1 VRRVKDYLRE
11 LTTPPLPLSRGQ
23 RWLFGAL
30 FAVVAVSRR
39 YALSKTPLDWDESL
53 FACGVREYDVLAEHP
68 HAPGYPLFILFGK
81 LARLVVRDDFH
92 ALQTVASLASLL
104 LFPAVVYLLRELRFR
119 ARVALIGAVITVF
132 LPTVWYYGGTALSD
146 VPALCGA
153 VAASALL
160 LAGAR
165 NPRAWVAGMF
175 VAAVTAGIRPAH
187 IVIAAIPALLGS
199 TALRRKTIVAGC
211 ALFAA
216 VVLAR
221 YSGAAFATQN
231 PPWGYLS
238 KFAEMTGHI
247 RGTDSFQNVMRPPL
261 PKLAAMFFVTV
272 HRGGRAGLALL
283 GLAALGLAEGAVRR
297 RVNVAVVAAMFAP
310 LAVASWLMLDISAV
324 TRYGLAYVMLYSV
337 AAACGIDALARVV
350 RNAAIQHAI
359 ATAGA
364 ALLVLPLIN
373 WARPALSLARHRPSP
388 PVEAMR
394 WVRTNVPAVGPSLYL
409 SDLLHFHAWYQLPGR
424 DVHYFNSDDEIPAS
438 AFVAGNYYLTDGVTL
453 QPHARLFRFPQT
465 RLAQIARTAFFDISV
480 VPMASMIHF
489 GNGWYGDEYDA
500 GHEHPWRW
508 MQERSTMWLP
518 PLGSDGVLHMVYH
531 VPLDGLRHPP
541 KLKIIWNGTVIEDGV
556 CKDFDYDR
564 RYVLRSRAGVQ
575 NECRIVLDEA
585 ATAANDLRHF
595 GLQLWGISWERT
607 DGLPYGF

>member
-1 VRRVKDYLRE
+1 MLGV
-11 LTTPPLPLSRGQ
+11 
-23 RWLFGAL
+23 L

-81 LARLVVRDDFH
+81 LVRLVVHDDFH

-104 LFPAVVYLLRELRFR
+104 LFPAVFYLLRELRFR
-119 ARVALIGAVITVF
+119 TRVAVIGAVITVF

-165 NPRAWVAGMF
+165 NPRAWMAGMV
-175 VAAVTAGIRPAH
+175 VAAITAGIRPVH
-187 IVIAAIPALLGS
+187 VVIAVIPALLGA
-199 TALRRKTIVAGC
+199 TALRRKTVVTGC

-216 VVLAR
+216 IVLAS
-221 YSGAAFATQN
+221 YAGAAFATRN

-261 PKLAAMFFVTV
+261 PKLAAMFFVHV
-272 HRGGRAGLALL
+272 QRGGRAGLALL
-283 GLAALGLAEGAVRR
+283 ALAALGLAEGAVRR
-297 RVNVAVVAAMFAP
+297 RVNAGVVTAMFAP
-310 LAVASWLMLDISAV
+310 LAVASWLMLDMSAV
-324 TRYGLAYVMLYSV
+324 TRYGLAYIMLDSV
-337 AAACGIDALARVV
+337 AAALGIDAIARVV
-350 RNAAIQHAI
+350 RNAVAQRVI
-359 ATAGA
+359 AAAGA

-373 WARPALSLARHRPSP
+373 WTRPALSLVRHRPSP

-394 WVRTNVPAVGPSLYL
+394 WVRTNVPAAGPSLYL
-409 SDLLHFHAWYQLPGR
+409 ADLLHFHAWYQLPGR
-424 DVHYFNSDDEIPAS
+424 DIHYFNSDDEIPAS
-438 AFVAGNYYLTDGVTL
+438 AFVAGNYCLTDSVSI
-453 QPHARLFRFPQT
+453 QPHARVFRFPQT
-465 RLAQIARTAFFDISV
+465 RLSQIARTAFFDIAII
-480 VPMASMIHF
+480 PMDAMIHF
-489 GNGWYGDEYDA
+489 EDGWYGDEYDA

-508 MQERSTMWLP
+508 MQERSTMTLP
-518 PLGSDGVLHMVYH
+518 ALGSDGVLHLVYH
-531 VPLDGLRHPP
+531 VPIDALPHPP
-541 KLKIIWNGTVIEDGV
+541 KLKIMWNGTVIADEV

-564 RYVLRSRAGVQ
+564 RYVLPSRAGTR
-575 NECRIVLDEA
+575 NECRILLDES
-585 ATAANDLRHF
+585 ATSPNDARHF